1 MRIIPVASGKG
12 GVGKTLLAANLA
24 IALTR
29 NQRSVTLVDLDLGG
43 SNLHLVLGES
53 LVWGGDAP
61 SGIGSIVSDSSLTL
75 ADIGRPT
82 EYDGLTFIPGDGEI
96 PGLANLQAGAK
107 RRIIRR
113 LQEADTDYMILDLG
127 AGTSF
132 NTLDFFLMT
141 SQGLI
146 VTTPTPTSTVNA
158 YLFLKNAVF
167 RILQNV
173 MPRKSAGGQLLES
186 LRNERAGL
194 KGTYIPRLLDELA
207 RTDPEQHSRCVAQL
221 SRFQPRLVMNML
233 EDPKDSEKAGKLR
246 RSCRQ
251 YLGLEL
257 DHLGI
262 MYRDDLQDV
271 ALSSRLP
278 IVRYKPQSVLS
289 QAVFRIADKLIS
301 SEAESSDGFETAPAD
316 ESYQEAT
323 LEAES
328 DFAARTDYVED
339 LLHTGALSTGDLIET
354 VKMQQIELNQMRK
367 ENNLLKTKLVRAL
380 KQGYTV

>member
-301 SEAESSDGFETAPAD
+301 SEAKSSDGFETAPAD

-323 LEAES
+323 MEAES

>member
-24 IALTR
+24 VALAR
-29 NQRSVTLVDLDLGG
+29 NDRTVTLVDLDLGG
-43 SNLHLVLGES
+43 SNLHLVLGEA
-53 LVWGGDAP
+53 LTWGGDGP
-61 SGIGSIVSDSSLTL
+61 SGIGSLVTDSSLTL
-75 ADIGRPT
+75 KDIGRPT
-82 EYDGLTFIPGDGEI
+82 EYEGLTFVPGDGEI
-96 PGLANLQAGAK
+96 PGLANLQASSK
-107 RRIIRR
+107 RRIVKQLR
-113 LQEADTDYMILDLG
+113 EADTDYLILDLG

-141 SQGLI
+141 SHGLI

-167 RILQNV
+167 RILQNS
-173 MPRKSAGGQLLES
+173 MPRKSAGGQLLDS
-186 LRNERAGL
+186 LRSERAGL

-207 RTDPEQHSRCVAQL
+207 RTDAENHARCLEQL
-221 SRFQPRLVMNML
+221 ERFRPRLVMNML

-251 YLGLEL
+251 YLGLEI

-278 IVRYKPQSVLS
+278 IIRYKPQSVLS

-301 SEAESSDGFETAPAD
+301 SEAEDQEGFQAGEV
-316 ESYQEAT
+316 EEGYQEASM
-323 LEAES
+323 EAES

>member
-323 LEAES
+323 MEAES

>member
-24 IALTR
+24 VALAR
-29 NQRSVTLVDLDLGG
+29 NNRTVTLVDLDLGG
-43 SNLHLVLGES
+43 SNLHLVLGEALS
-53 LVWGGDAP
+53 WGGDGP
-61 SGIGSIVSDSSLTL
+61 SGIGSLVTDSSLTL
-75 ADIGRPT
+75 KDIGRPT
-82 EYDGLTFIPGDGEI
+82 EYEGLTFVPGDGEI
-96 PGLANLQAGAK
+96 PGLANLQASSK
-107 RRIIRR
+107 RRIVKQLR
-113 LQEADTDYMILDLG
+113 EADTDYLILDLG

-141 SQGLI
+141 SVGLI

-167 RILQNV
+167 RILQNS
-173 MPRKSAGGQLLES
+173 MPRKSAGGQLLDS
-186 LRNERAGL
+186 LRSERAGL

-207 RTDPEQHSRCVAQL
+207 KTDAENHARCLEQL
-221 SRFQPRLVMNML
+221 ERFRPRLVMNML

-251 YLGLEL
+251 YLGLEI

-278 IVRYKPQSVLS
+278 IIRYKPQSVLS

-301 SEAESSDGFETAPAD
+301 SEAEDQEGFQAAEV
-316 ESYQEAT
+316 EEGYQEASM
-323 LEAES
+323 EAES